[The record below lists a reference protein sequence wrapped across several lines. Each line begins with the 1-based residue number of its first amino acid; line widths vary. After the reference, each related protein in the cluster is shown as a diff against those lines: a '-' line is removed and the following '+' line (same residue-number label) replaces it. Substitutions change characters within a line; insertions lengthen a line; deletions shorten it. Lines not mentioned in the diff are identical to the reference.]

1 MNIIDHWL
9 RKVAEFDITFKLVYI
24 SVVTGLTILVDLIFL
39 GIVEG
44 FPAEYVS
51 YGFFF
56 TFFLI
61 WIYRIMISDLRAD
74 KKNAV
79 MKKEKR
85 YFLIITL
92 TDVLI
97 LNLWF
102 LDAEFSFMNLL
113 IAMFGCS
120 FVLWL
125 IFLLLDKYI
134 LNNSEVRIYFR
145 LLVIIILINIILLY
159 SYNLTKL

>member
-9 RKVAEFDITFKLVYI
+9 RKVAEFDITFKLVYL
-24 SVVTGLTILVDLIFL
+24 SVVTGFTILVDLIFL
-39 GIVEG
+39 EIVKD
-44 FPAEYVS
+44 FPAEYIS

-56 TFFLI
+56 LFFLV
-61 WIYRIMISDLRAD
+61 WIYRIMLSDLRAD
-74 KKNAV
+74 KENAII
-79 MKKEKR
+79 KKEKR
-85 YFLIITL
+85 YFLLITFA
-92 TDVLI
+92 DVLI

-113 IAMFGCS
+113 IAIFSCS

-134 LNNSEVRIYFR
+134 LSNSEVRIYFR
-145 LLVIIILINIILLY
+145 LLVIVILINIILLY

>member
-9 RKVAEFDITFKLVYI
+9 RKVAEFDITFKLVYL
-24 SVVTGLTILVDLIFL
+24 SVVTGVTILVDLIFL
-39 GIVEG
+39 GIVED
-44 FPAEYVS
+44 FPAEYIS

-56 TFFLI
+56 SFFLI
-61 WIYRIMISDLRAD
+61 WIYRIMLSDLRAD
-74 KKNAV
+74 KKKSV

-85 YFLIITL
+85 YFLLVTFVDI
-92 TDVLI
+92 LI
-97 LNLWF
+97 LNIWF
-102 LDAEFSFMNLL
+102 LDAEFSFMNSL
-113 IAMFGCS
+113 IAMLSCS

-125 IFLLLDKYI
+125 VFLLLDKYI

>member
-1 MNIIDHWL
+1 ML
-9 RKVAEFDITFKLVYI
+9 
-24 SVVTGLTILVDLIFL
+24 
-39 GIVEG
+39 
-44 FPAEYVS
+44 
-51 YGFFF
+51 
-56 TFFLI
+56 
-61 WIYRIMISDLRAD
+61 SDLRAD
-74 KKNAV
+74 KKNAI

-85 YFLIITL
+85 YFLIITFA
-92 TDVLI
+92 DVLI
-97 LNLWF
+97 LNFWF
-102 LDAEFSFMNLL
+102 LDSEFSFMNLL
-113 IAMFGCS
+113 IAMFSCS

>member
-9 RKVAEFDITFKLVYI
+9 RKVAEFDITFKLVYL
-24 SVVTGLTILVDLIFL
+24 SVVTGFTILVDLIFL
-39 GIVEG
+39 GIVED
-44 FPAEYVS
+44 FPAEYIS
-51 YGFFF
+51 FSFFF
-56 TFFLI
+56 LFFLF
-61 WIYRIMISDLRAD
+61 WIYRIMLSDLRAD

-79 MKKEKR
+79 LKKEKR
-85 YFLIITL
+85 YFLLITFA
-92 TDVLI
+92 DVLI
-97 LNLWF
+97 LNFWF

-125 IFLLLDKYI
+125 VFLLLDKYI
-134 LNNSEVRIYFR
+134 LNNSEVRTYFR